1 MIAEWWANRSL
12 DWSSGVMK
20 PKPLSSL
27 NHLTVPVAIAFPPA
41 SIVLRARRLR
51 GKSYDRWHCDV
62 GRITRPDLATV
73 AVPTDRRSASGR
85 ARQASQPGACSRSR
99 PIADR
104 RRPELGQHRTCSR
117 QCVTE
122 ISVRNSNYDIV
133 TPASCEPSS
142 SCFPGDVFV
151 QKSREGGPMATATKK
166 VRAAAP
172 PDRTRPAVP
181 EAASLEFRIYLDNGG
196 R

>member
-1 MIAEWWANRSL
+1 MPEWCTNRSL

-73 AVPTDRRSASGR
+73 AVPTDRRSARAGR
-85 ARQASQPGACSRSR
+85 GKLPAGRLLS
-99 PIADR
+99 IETY
-104 RRPELGQHRTCSR
+104 RRPST
-117 QCVTE
+117 T
-122 ISVRNSNYDIV
+122 
-133 TPASCEPSS
+133 
-142 SCFPGDVFV
+142 
-151 QKSREGGPMATATKK
+151 
-166 VRAAAP
+166 
-172 PDRTRPAVP
+172 
-181 EAASLEFRIYLDNGG
+181 
-196 R
+196 